1 LAFNAAKAS
10 ANVAYPPSAPVE
22 PDTVTLVSPSG
33 WKKASCAALNIEP
46 AATVQKKRKIKKH
59 GVRKADLET
68 SFLFIR
74 GDFLWWKRV
83 FVGGPNL
90 RNPTLSTA
98 NRPSYIGIRLVTEEE
113 N

>member
-10 ANVAYPPSAPVE
+10 ANVADPPSAPVE
-22 PDTVTLVSPSG
+22 PDMITFPTPWG
-33 WKKASCAALNIEP
+33 WKKASRAALNIEP
-46 AATVQKKRKIKKH
+46 AATVQRKRKIKKH

-74 GDFLWWKRV
+74 GIFLWWKRV

-90 RNPTLSTA
+90 RSPPSTA
-98 NRPSYIGIRLVTEEE
+98 IQA
-113 N
+113 